1 MKRNRLIRPSN
12 QANIFSDKAS
22 KFSKGRNLLLL
33 SVLAIAGISI
43 TSMVLATNKPV
54 VNSTQS
60 QLIDLP
66 GLPAESQTIS
76 NSATQYNATSTIS
89 VSKQDVTA
97 ASSAPPNLTNSSEL
111 ASDKVDEILIDEEQ
125 IANAAREAELAV
137 LEQQEI
143 LATTDVEMET
153 INTAEATIDW
163 QEVTVKSGDNLSLI
177 FPRIGL
183 SARDVY
189 NVAQLGKEVKPLLNL
204 KPGQVLRFSIKS
216 EEKTNRLDK
225 LELELSPLQTLSVTS
240 TDDGYQT
247 SMDTRVVDSRQT
259 QASGHIENSL
269 FEAGIEAGLSD
280 KIIMELAYIFGWDID
295 FALDLRKNDSF
306 MVIYSEDYLEGE
318 KIADGAILAAEFTNR
333 GKTYRAV
340 RYTDESG
347 VTRYYAPNGDSMR
360 KTFSRSPVHFSRIS
374 SKFNPNRKHPILKTS
389 RPHKGVD
396 YAAARGTPITATGD
410 GKVSFMGTKGGYG
423 RTIVLSHGGKY
434 TTLYA
439 HMSGYK
445 KGLRAG
451 KRVQQGDVIGYIGS
465 SGLATGPHLH
475 YEFRVNG
482 VHRNPLTV
490 SLPKAEPLEKKY
502 FADFKQKSASLLVKL
517 NSISDTSLALNN
529 N

>member
-12 QANIFSDKAS
+12 QTNIFSDTAK
-22 KFSKGRNLLLL
+22 KFSMGRKLLALSLL
-33 SVLAIAGISI
+33 VFAGISVA
-43 TSMVLATNKPV
+43 SLVLATKKPV
-54 VNSTQS
+54 VSATQS
-60 QLIDLP
+60 QFLALP
-66 GLPAESQTIS
+66 GLAAEHQIIS
-76 NSATQYNATSTIS
+76 NTTSKHSITSTIS
-89 VSKQDVTA
+89 IAKQDIAA
-97 ASSAPPNLTNSSEL
+97 ASSAPVTLTSLSEL
-111 ASDKVDEILIDEEQ
+111 AIDESSAIDKEQ
-125 IANAAREAELAV
+125 IAYEAELAA
-137 LEQQEI
+137 LEQHKMAAPEI
-143 LATTDVEMET
+143 
-153 INTAEATIDW
+153 IEAQSVQSTVDW

-177 FPRIGL
+177 FPKVGL

-204 KPGQVLRFSIKS
+204 KPGQILRFALKS
-216 EEKTNRLDK
+216 TEEETILDK
-225 LELELSPLQTLSVTS
+225 LELELSALQTLSITS
-240 TDDGYQT
+240 TVDGYQA

-269 FEAGIEAGLSD
+269 FEAGIDAGLSD
-280 KIIMELAYIFGWDID
+280 KTVMELAYIFGWDID

-318 KIADGAILAAEFTNR
+318 KVADGAILAAEFTNR
-333 GKTYRAV
+333 GKTFRAV

-347 VTRYYAPNGDSMR
+347 ATRYYAPNGDSMR

-374 SKFNPNRKHPILKTS
+374 SRFNPNRKHPVLKTS
-389 RPHKGVD
+389 RPHRGVD

-410 GKVSFMGTKGGYG
+410 GKVSFVGTKGGYG
-423 RTIVLSHGGKY
+423 RTVVLSHGGKY

-439 HMSGYK
+439 HMSNYK

-490 SLPKAEPLEKKY
+490 ALPKAEPLEKKY
-502 FADFKQKSASLLVKL
+502 LVDFKKKSAALLAQL
-517 NSISDTSLALNN
+517 DSISETMLALNSH
-529 N
+529 